1 MTAMQKIAEA
11 RNAEA
16 LLALLRDTMARLDQ
30 YHAALHKVL
39 DPMLTRSAEVAAS
52 TQEDWRPLK
61 TCDAGGYSRETLRA
75 WCTKVWSERKD
86 RRAMAR
92 RSGRPGHA
100 PPQVTK
106 IAAVPQSKKSNTAG
120 PETTMASTPPSSP
133 REIATCAPPSPGE
146 RLICQRPRLS
156 SPTGVS
162 G

>member
-75 WCTKVWSERKD
+75 WCTKVCSERKRSVGDGASIRSTWPRTSASYED
-86 RRAMAR
+86 RGRASEQEVKHR
-92 RSGRPGHA
+92 RP
-100 PPQVTK
+100 
-106 IAAVPQSKKSNTAG
+106 
-120 PETTMASTPPSSP
+120 
-133 REIATCAPPSPGE
+133 
-146 RLICQRPRLS
+146 
-156 SPTGVS
+156 
-162 G
+162 